1 MSFRY
6 DFEGDENK
14 LKFVIWLLRYLFT
27 FLALVLGIK
36 APGIRSRQEINHEI
50 LDNNVEAPTEPTSS
64 QTTQGSKNRN
74 LIKIVK
80 TILPFIWP
88 KKSIAL
94 QIKIIIC
101 FLLMIC
107 SRCMNL
113 LVPIYAKKVVD
124 ELTNQVFC
132 WDLILLL
139 IGLKF
144 LRGSGGLHLLR
155 RYLWIDVDLYTEREG
170 KIALFSHVQQLSLR
184 WHLSRKFGEVL
195 QVMSRGVWSMDSL
208 LNYFVF
214 TFIPMVA
221 DIFIAASYLFAVFNA
236 WFALI
241 ILVMI
246 TLYFG
251 LTMTSVFCEV

>member
-1 MSFRY
+1 
-6 DFEGDENK
+6 
-14 LKFVIWLLRYLFT
+14 
-27 FLALVLGIK
+27 
-36 APGIRSRQEINHEI
+36 
-50 LDNNVEAPTEPTSS
+50 
-64 QTTQGSKNRN
+64 
-74 LIKIVK
+74 
-80 TILPFIWP
+80 
-88 KKSIAL
+88 
-94 QIKIIIC
+94 
-101 FLLMIC
+101 MIC

-195 QVMSRGVWSMDSL
+195 QVMNRGIWSMNSL
-208 LNYFVF
+208 LSYFVF
-214 TFIPMVA
+214 SFIPMVA
-221 DIFIAASYLFAVFNA
+221 DIFIALGYFLTVFNA
-236 WFALI
+236 WFVLI
-241 ILVMI
+241 ILVMVV
-246 TLYFG
+246 LHLS
-251 LTMTSVFCEV
+251 LTILSK